1 MVLYRVC
8 VWDLEENQ
16 YPGWKHFL
24 VIYGLYRETSNVVH
38 ASVNLVRYNLVSVLC
53 GVNNSYN
60 IDWAV
65 RTLRVLL
72 THSNVQREYTT
83 ASER

>member
-1 MVLYRVC
+1 MC

-24 VIYGLYRETSNVVH
+24 VIYELYSETPNVVH
-38 ASVNLVRYNLVSVLC
+38 ASVNLVRYNLVSDLS

-60 IDWAV
+60 IDWQ
-65 RTLRVLL
+65 LL